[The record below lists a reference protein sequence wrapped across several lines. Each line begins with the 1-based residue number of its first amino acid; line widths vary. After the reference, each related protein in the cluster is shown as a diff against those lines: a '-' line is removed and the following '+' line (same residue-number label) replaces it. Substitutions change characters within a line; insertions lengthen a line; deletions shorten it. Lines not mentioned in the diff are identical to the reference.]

1 MIGVIGLGDNLGDNL
16 AALNATLNATSAV
29 LITAGWWAITRQRQS
44 TRHKTLMLAALG
56 VSSVFLVSYL
66 VRLAIS
72 GVHKYPGDGLLKAT
86 YLAVLGSHVLLAM
99 ATVPL
104 VLGAVWHAWKQRF
117 DAHKKFVKYAL
128 PIWLYVS
135 VTGVIVYV
143 MLYQALP
150 AAPPVG

>member
-1 MIGVIGLGDNLGDNL
+1 MIGLGENLGDNL

-29 LITAGWWAITRQRQS
+29 LVTAGWWAIKRQRQS
-44 TRHKTLMLAALG
+44 ARHKKLMLTALG
-56 VSSVFLVSYL
+56 VSAVFLVSYL
-66 VRLAIS
+66 TRIAIS
-72 GVHKYPGDGLLKAT
+72 GTHRYPGSGALKAA
-86 YLAVLGSHVLLAM
+86 YLAILGSHVLLAI

-104 VLGAVWHAWKQRF
+104 VLGAVWLALNKRYE
-117 DAHKKFVKYAL
+117 AHKKFVKYAL

-150 AAPPVG
+150 PAAPPVG